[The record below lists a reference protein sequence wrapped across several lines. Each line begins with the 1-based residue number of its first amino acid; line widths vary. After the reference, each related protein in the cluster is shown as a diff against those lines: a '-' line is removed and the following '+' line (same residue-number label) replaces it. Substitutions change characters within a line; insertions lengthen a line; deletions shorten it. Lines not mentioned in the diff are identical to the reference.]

1 MKKILFTLAI
11 CTFFVN
17 MAKAECWGNE
27 PTGKNGHTYCA
38 SKQQMNWY
46 SAFAWCHAQGRH
58 LVTMNELCDSGTMVW
73 GKNQI
78 WCENFRFVD
87 ASKLIPCWSVNIDD
101 DGKAYVQRWSSSD
114 TTTPL
119 EKTMQHRAC
128 CY

>member
-1 MKKILFTLAI
+1 MKKILFTLI
-11 CTFFVN
+11 IYTFFVN
-17 MAKAECWGNE
+17 VAKAECWGNE
-27 PTGKNGHTYCA
+27 VTGKNGHTYCV
-38 SKQQMNWY
+38 SKQDMNWY
-46 SAFAWCHAQGRH
+46 SAFAWCHAQGRQ
-58 LVTMNELCDSGTMVW
+58 LVTMNELCDYGTSVW

-114 TTTPL
+114 RTTPL
-119 EKTMQHRAC
+119 EKTMQHKAC